1 MTELFGRIY
10 CLKRIYDGD
19 WMTNVLNI
27 MKQLYCMFGEPTDSH
42 PNGIRISKESELNT
56 GERME
61 YLDYD
66 ISNFIINT
74 YIVLRLSK
82 LSPDGEYFVYYDPI
96 NIVIKSLT
104 SDYKS
109 ILSEKSI
116 NSIDTIFNHPHF
128 KGCKSVVDIKEKIQ
142 SVEDFNTRF
151 KGMK

>member
-1 MTELFGRIY
+1 MTEQFGRIY

-27 MKQLYCMFGEPTDSH
+27 MKQLYCMFGEPTASH

-66 ISNFIINT
+66 ISNFIIST

-82 LSPDGEYFVYYDPI
+82 LIYLKLLFL
-96 NIVIKSLT
+96 K
-104 SDYKS
+104 
-109 ILSEKSI
+109 
-116 NSIDTIFNHPHF
+116 
-128 KGCKSVVDIKEKIQ
+128 
-142 SVEDFNTRF
+142 
-151 KGMK
+151 